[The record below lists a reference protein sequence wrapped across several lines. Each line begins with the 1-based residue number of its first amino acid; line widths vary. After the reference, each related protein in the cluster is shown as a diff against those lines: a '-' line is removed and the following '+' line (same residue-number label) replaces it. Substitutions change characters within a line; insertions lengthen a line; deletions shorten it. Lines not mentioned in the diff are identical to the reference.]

1 MEEKELE
8 CMTMQTLNFK
18 SSTTGNT
25 TTKMPMTSTRPTHF
39 IAISFIFL
47 FMCVGG
53 FSFAQTGHESG
64 HGKGPVVKV
73 LSAVDATE
81 KLDGLL
87 TTATTFEVTLDPGV
101 GGTPHRHPGP
111 IFGYVAEGEFEFQ
124 AGDGPIQRLK
134 AGDTFYEPTMAL
146 HAVSRNP
153 SDKTH
158 TRVIAVLLHRRDAKQ
173 LVIPEPPKQ
182 DK

>member
-1 MEEKELE
+1 MN
-8 CMTMQTLNFK
+8 TLNKQLRF
-18 SSTTGNT
+18 
-25 TTKMPMTSTRPTHF
+25 TSL
-39 IAISFIFL
+39 IFAFLLL
-47 FMCVGG
+47 FAGG
-53 FSFAQTGHESG
+53 FSFAQTGHENG
-64 HGKGPVVKV
+64 HGNGPVVKV

-81 KLDGLL
+81 KLDGQA
-87 TTATTFEVTLDPGV
+87 TTATTFEVTFAPGV
-101 GGTPHRHPGP
+101 GGSPHRHPGP

-134 AGDTFYEPTMAL
+134 AGDTFYEPTMVL

-153 SDKTH
+153 SDKTQ

-182 DK
+182 AK

>member
-1 MEEKELE
+1 M
-8 CMTMQTLNFK
+8 
-18 SSTTGNT
+18 NT
-25 TTKMPMTSTRPTHF
+25 SDRNLSFTSL
-39 IAISFIFL
+39 IFAWL
-47 FMCVGG
+47 LLCAGG
-53 FSFAQTGHESG
+53 FLFAQTGHEKG
-64 HGKGPVVKV
+64 HGNGPIVKV
-73 LSAVDATE
+73 ISSVEAAE
-81 KLDGLL
+81 KLEGQP
-87 TTATTFEVTLDPGV
+87 TTATTFEVTLAPGV

-153 SDKTH
+153 NAKTQ

-173 LVIPEPPKQ
+173 LVIPEPQKPAQ
-182 DK
+182 